1 MTSQLVIF
9 RAFLFIFFR
18 PPDPRSE
25 FFFSKSTYKKILP
38 KGDYRSDE
46 SWEESE
52 TRVRNYIDEHLNIDK
67 TFIQFERAPRIRGK
81 TSPRPINVRFLIY
94 KDRENVLKAY
104 CEKRKKTL

>member
-9 RAFLFIFFR
+9 RAFLFIFFV
-18 PPDPRSE
+18 PPTLDLK
-25 FFFSKSTYKKILP
+25 FFSVNQLITKILP
-38 KGDYRSDE
+38 KGDDRSDE

-81 TSPRPINVRFLIY
+81 KIS
-94 KDRENVLKAY
+94 
-104 CEKRKKTL
+104 KTH